1 MIMTIQSMGYFA
13 DLIVN
18 RWFDLSVIVI
28 LILFLKYFSIDYDCR
43 SWDLELIN
51 DGEALTVQ
59 LMGFIYIYIFYVAP
73 GRSSLNLVVICLA

>member
-59 LMGFIYIYIFYVAP
+59 LMGFIYIYIYFFTLHRVD
-73 GRSSLNLVVICLA
+73 LA